1 MYEYVK
7 YNCHVMQKN
16 DVGSETPEKIFQTYL
31 RNRRKGVDYVFQNTD
46 CVVISVTWAA
56 NRTAIITKIMRKDSL
71 PNEEIICTEQES

>member
-56 NRTAIITKIMRKDSL
+56 NRKRKDSL